1 MGKRGIL
8 ITVVSLTI
16 VLAGYGLV
24 QAHGGW
30 NDRDY
35 GRGSGHMGSYG
46 GHMGA
51 YGGHMMD
58 YGHMGYDRRGNEYEP
73 CWSDP
78 KEAKSAEVTKDSAED
93 LITSYLGRTNPRLQ
107 VGKVTGTEDG
117 FEVQVVTKKGQALV
131 DKFLV
136 EKDTGRVYRLY
147 E

>member
-1 MGKRGIL
+1 MSKRGTL
-8 ITVVSLTI
+8 ITAVSLTI

-30 NDRDY
+30 SDRDY
-35 GRGSGHMGSYG
+35 ARGWGHMGG
-46 GHMGA
+46 

-58 YGHMGYDRRGNEYEP
+58 YGHMGYGSRNYDYEP
-73 CWSDP
+73 CWTDSS
-78 KEAKSAEVTKDSAED
+78 EAKRADINKETAEEM
-93 LITSYLGRTNPRLQ
+93 ITRYLSRTNPRLE
-107 VGKVTGTEDG
+107 VGKVTGTDDG
-117 FEVQVVTKKGQALV
+117 FEVQVVTKKGQAIV

>member
-1 MGKRGIL
+1 MSKRGIL

-24 QAHGGW
+24 LAHGGQYE
-30 NDRDY
+30 RDY
-35 GRGSGHMGSYG
+35 NRGWGHMGGYG
-46 GHMGA
+46 GHMGG

-58 YGHMGYDRRGNEYEP
+58 YGHMGYEKRNYDYEP
-73 CWSDP
+73 CWTDP
-78 KEAKSAEVTKDSAED
+78 REAKSADVNKDTAEEM
-93 LITSYLGRTNPRLQ
+93 ITSYLSRTNPRLQ

-117 FEVQVVTKKGQALV
+117 FEVQVVTKKGGALV